1 MASPKM
7 DAKFA
12 VSLASQDALVKR
24 MGASPAQWAGR
35 CHEAAFALVAE
46 LEEMGVEGA
55 VLRRGYFIG
64 RTKPGALFHDRPVQH
79 SWVELADGQV
89 CDPTRFA
96 FTLDEVWP
104 LWVGPADEYDVGGMR
119 SQGASPPPP
128 PPDSFADSDAEI
140 ELKVSS
146 VEYFAGLLG
155 LLPEW
160 FGDDGEDGWLLI
172 TRSQAHWLAHLPVVE
187 GEGAGVLSRFFAPEL
202 FEALDDAKLKV
213 LIPIDRWDYVMGGR
227 TP

>member
-24 MGASPAQWAGR
+24 MGGPPAQWAGR

-46 LEEMGVEGA
+46 LEEIGVEGA

-64 RTKPGALFHDRPVQH
+64 RTKPGALFHERPVQH

-119 SQGASPPPP
+119 SQGSSGP
-128 PPDSFADSDAEI
+128 PPDCDDVEI

-146 VEYFAGLLG
+146 VDYFVGLLG
-155 LLPEW
+155 LPEE
-160 FGDDGEDGWLLI
+160 FYGEGDDGEDGWLLV
-172 TRSQAHWLAHLPVVE
+172 SHAQAHWLAHLPVTD

-202 FEALDDAKLKV
+202 FEAMDAAKLKV

>member
-1 MASPKM
+1 MASSKM

-24 MGASPAQWAGR
+24 MGGPPAAWAGR

-55 VLRRGYFIG
+55 ALRRGYFIG
-64 RTKPGALFHDRPVQH
+64 RTKPGALFHERPVQH

-96 FTLDEVWP
+96 FTLDEMWP
-104 LWVGPADEYDVGGMR
+104 LWIGPADEYDVGGMR
-119 SQGASPPPP
+119 SQGSSGP
-128 PPDSFADSDAEI
+128 PPDCDDAEI

-146 VEYFAGLLG
+146 VDYFAGLLG
-155 LLPEW
+155 LPEE
-160 FGDDGEDGWLLI
+160 FYGEGDDGEDGWLLI
-172 TRSQAHWLAHLPVVE
+172 GHAQAHWLAHLPVVD
-187 GEGAGVLSRFFAPEL
+187 GEGPGVLSRFFAPEL
-202 FEALDDAKLKV
+202 FEAMEAAKLKV

-227 TP
+227 RP